1 MSLPI
6 FINKYFLKNNVI
18 NNKIDNGKRQRMLF
32 GGISSPENIY
42 FNDLWL
48 FEYENLQFNSSLPD
62 VSGVIYLLKN
72 HLY

>member
-1 MSLPI
+1 
-6 FINKYFLKNNVI
+6 
-18 NNKIDNGKRQRMLF
+18 MLF

-62 VSGVIYLLKN
+62 VSGVSIYLLK
-72 HLY
+72 HYLYQYNN